1 VTAALPATGD
11 AAALAKM
18 STQGLINGGTVAG
31 PLTADSALSSDAA
44 RVNGVD
50 DPVAGHADILIVP
63 GLDAGSLVVRT
74 LTAICAALAA
84 GIVLG
89 AKVPIVLGGRN
100 DTMEV
105 RMASCVLAS
114 LIAAAQAQQAA
125 APPAAAGVPVA
136 A

>member
-1 VTAALPATGD
+1 
-11 AAALAKM
+11 M
-18 STQGLINGGTVAG
+18 STQGLIIGGTVAG

-50 DPVAGHADILIVP
+50 DPVAGHADVLIVP
-63 GLDAGSLVVRT
+63 GLESGSLMVRT
-74 LTAICAALAA
+74 LTAICGALAA

-89 AKVPIVLGGRN
+89 AKVPVVLGGRS

-114 LIAAAQAQQAA
+114 LIAAAQAQHAP
-125 APPAAAGVPVA
+125 APPALAGVPIA